1 MAIDIETLLS
11 SMEWAASK
19 GLSAYRF
26 STDGVQISLER
37 GAASRG
43 TVIEA
48 PRRAALSDAT
58 SPQSANDNTITA
70 PLSGACH
77 LKPESGGAPFI
88 SVGQTIALGETIC
101 VIEAMKV
108 MTSIAATKA
117 GTVTEIMI
125 EDGAI
130 VTAGGYFGEDQRM
143 THQAVR
149 PAIETAAQ
157 DAPAPCTDRSAS
169 NADTVLVANR
179 GEIALRIIRACR
191 RLGLRVVC
199 AHSEVDRDAPYLK
212 LADASICIGPRSG
225 AEKLSQ
231 YPRLD
236 RRRETDRRDDDPSR
250 LRVSLGEC
258 RFFTSCRRGRPDID
272 RPDRR
277 GDAQDG
283 R

>member
-19 GLSAYRF
+19 GLTAYRF

-43 TVIEA
+43 SVIEA

-108 MTSIAATKA
+108 MTSIAATKG

-130 VTAGGYFGEDQRM
+130 VTAGD
-143 THQAVR
+143 TLVR
-149 PAIETAAQ
+149 I
-157 DAPAPCTDRSAS
+157 SA
-169 NADTVLVANR
+169 
-179 GEIALRIIRACR
+179 
-191 RLGLRVVC
+191 
-199 AHSEVDRDAPYLK
+199 
-212 LADASICIGPRSG
+212 
-225 AEKLSQ
+225 
-231 YPRLD
+231 
-236 RRRETDRRDDDPSR
+236 
-250 LRVSLGEC
+250 
-258 RFFTSCRRGRPDID
+258 
-272 RPDRR
+272 
-277 GDAQDG
+277 
-283 R
+283 